1 MPAARFDQPAPLA
14 QGYVT
19 YGTDSGHQNE
29 PGQPPQ
35 TFALND
41 EALVNF
47 AHASYKKVRDVAV
60 ALMQRA
66 YGRAPGEAVLR
77 RQLRRRPRGPDDGAA
92 LPGAIS
98 TASSA
103 ACR

>member
-1 MPAARFDQPAPLA
+1 VLDHGTVVHTPLA

-19 YGTDSGHQNE
+19 YGTDSGHQNK
-29 PGQPPQ
+29 PGEPPQ
-35 TFALND
+35 AFALND

-66 YGRAPGEAVLR
+66 YGQAPQKLYFVG
-77 RQLRRRPRGPDDGAA
+77 
-92 LPGAIS
+92 
-98 TASSA
+98 SSEGG
-103 ACR
+103 REG